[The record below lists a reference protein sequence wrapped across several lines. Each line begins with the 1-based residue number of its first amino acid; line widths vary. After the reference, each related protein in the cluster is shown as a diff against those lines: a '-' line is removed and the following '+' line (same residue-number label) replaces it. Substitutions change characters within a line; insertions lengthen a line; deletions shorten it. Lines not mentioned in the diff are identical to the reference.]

1 MAVLEII
8 TAPDP
13 RLKGKAKPV
22 TRVTPALAALMDDML
37 ETMYAENGIGLAA
50 PQVGRPERIIVI
62 DIAEKDEPR
71 NPLTMANP
79 EIIWASDDEAVVNEG
94 CLSLPDQFAE
104 VTRPA
109 KVKIA
114 YLDKNNE
121 RREIEADGMLACCV
135 QHEIDHLDG
144 KLFVDHISRLKRDMI
159 LRKLQ
164 KTKRLAG

>member
-1 MAVLEII
+1 MAVLEVI

-13 RLKGKAKPV
+13 RLKIKAKPIAK
-22 TRVTPALAALMDDML
+22 VTPAIARLMDDML
-37 ETMYAENGIGLAA
+37 ETMYAQNGIGLAA
-50 PQVGRPERIIVI
+50 PQVGRAERVIVV
-62 DIAEKDEPR
+62 DVGEKEGERTPIA
-71 NPLTMANP
+71 MANP
-79 EIIWASDDEAVVNEG
+79 EIVWASEDEAIVSEG
-94 CLSLPDQFAE
+94 CLSLPDQFAD

-114 YLDKNNE
+114 YLDKDNVA
-121 RREIEADGMLACCV
+121 REIEADGMLACCV

-164 KTKRLAG
+164 KQKRLAG